1 MTLARP
7 AEEPLEDLGG
17 KKRLSATE
25 LEFMKFFWEHPEG
38 ISSEELYRSF
48 PQTRGTKS
56 TLLYN
61 MSEKGYVQGRQQGR
75 HHIYTALVTKE
86 EYEQALLRQQIR
98 SVFGDA
104 SIERLLAAFCGKKAI
119 SEEKMDKIKELLGE
133 VDDDMDD
140 R

>member
-1 MTLARP
+1 MARP

-17 KKRLSATE
+17 RKKLSATE

-48 PQTRGTKS
+48 PQTRSTKS

-61 MSEKGYVQGRQQGR
+61 ISEKGYVQGRQQGR
-75 HHIYTALVTKE
+75 HHIYTALVTRE

-104 SIERLLAAFCGKKAI
+104 SIEHLLTAFCGKKAI
-119 SEEKMDKIKELLGE
+119 SKDKLAQIKALLDE
-133 VDDDMDD
+133 VEDDDLDS
-140 R
+140 

>member
-1 MTLARP
+1 MARP
-7 AEEPLEDLGG
+7 AEDPLEDLGG

-25 LEFMKFFWEHPEG
+25 LEFMRFFWEHPEG
-38 ISSEELYRSF
+38 VSSEELYRSF

-75 HHIYTALVTKE
+75 HHIYTALVTRE
-86 EYEQALLRQQIR
+86 EYDQALLRQQIR

-104 SIERLLAAFCGKKAI
+104 SIERLLAAFCGKKEI
-119 SEEKMDKIKELLGE
+119 SADRMERIRALLE
-133 VDDDMDD
+133 DVEDDVDNE
-140 R
+140 

>member
-1 MTLARP
+1 MARP
-7 AEEPLEDLGG
+7 AEDPLEDLGG

-25 LEFMKFFWEHPEG
+25 LEFMRFFWEHPEG
-38 ISSEELYRSF
+38 VSSEELYRSF

-75 HHIYTALVTKE
+75 HHIYIALVTRE
-86 EYEQALLRQQIR
+86 EYDQALLRQQIR

-104 SIERLLAAFCGKKAI
+104 SIERLLAAFCGKKEI
-119 SEEKMDKIKELLGE
+119 SADRMERIRALLE
-133 VDDDMDD
+133 DVEDDVDNE
-140 R
+140 